1 MIISNLSY
9 MEIYNEKLRDLLDFD
24 SHAQQ
29 QQQQQQQQS
38 QGKLFQGPAVN
49 FSTTKSSG
57 SNLKIREHPNKG
69 IYVQNLIQYS
79 VSDLKDVL
87 RSMSRGNQLRF
98 ESKNLKKCYIGN
110 VKISRFLTF
119 LNIKIF

>member
-1 MIISNLSY
+1 

-29 QQQQQQQQS
+29 QQQQQQP

-98 ESKNLKKCYIGN
+98 ESKNNNLN
-110 VKISRFLTF
+110 KIS
-119 LNIKIF
+119 K